1 MIEQLM
7 VKDYILFDYA
17 LVDFTHGMHVI
28 TGETGAGKSLL
39 IDAIGYLSGKRINGN
54 IVRKGKDKA
63 ILQMVCSTSSPKI
76 SQMLEENGFE
86 VEDSILITRT
96 VQANQKSTIRINQ
109 QITTL
114 SFVRELVSYM
124 IDMHSQMDTYQLMQ
138 PSVQLDLL
146 DALAQTKDLREEVAQ
161 QYTTLKAIEKE
172 YHTCKNE
179 SLSED
184 ELDYLTAQLNRIDE
198 LNIQEGELESLQEKV
213 KICAE
218 MEKNTELFSQSIYQ
232 LNKENGLMDTCYDL
246 SKELSK
252 TNSTSEIA
260 NQLMDIYYRF
270 DEIKENLQEQ
280 LNQFDQS
287 SESIDEM
294 ESRIYTIKAMYKRYG
309 GSFFSLMEA
318 KANLEKKIERF
329 LSREHILAEM
339 ETNLSKARKAYDQ
352 LAEELSQKRKA
363 IFSSVEQQVN
373 QHCHDLMLEH
383 ADFHISSQE
392 KEASKD
398 GKDAIEFLISM
409 NPGQPLVP
417 LKDSASGGELS
428 RLMLALKVVF
438 QAQQGVDTIIFDE
451 IDTGVS
457 GKVAFAMGHKMY
469 TLAQHYQVL
478 CITHLASVAC
488 FGDRHYCVQKTSE
501 DGSTQ
506 TSIHLLNEKETLEEL
521 AVMSS
526 GQVNQASL
534 QAAQELKDRA
544 IHG

>member
-63 ILQMVCSTSSPKI
+63 ILQMVCSTSSAKI

-179 SLSED
+179 SLSDD

-309 GSFFSLMEA
+309 GSFSSLMEA

-339 ETNLSKARKAYDQ
+339 ETNLSNARKAYDQ

-457 GKVAFAMGHKMY
+457 GKVAFAMGHKMH

>member
-138 PSVQLDLL
+138 SSVQLDLL

-179 SLSED
+179 SLSDD

-218 MEKNTELFSQSIYQ
+218 MEKNTELYSQSIYQ

-309 GSFFSLMEA
+309 GSFSSLMEA

-457 GKVAFAMGHKMY
+457 GKVAFAMGHKMH

-506 TSIHLLNEKETLEEL
+506 TSIHLLNEKATLEEL

>member
-179 SLSED
+179 SLSDD

-218 MEKNTELFSQSIYQ
+218 MEKNTELYSQSIYQ

-309 GSFFSLMEA
+309 GSFSSLMEA

-457 GKVAFAMGHKMY
+457 GKVAFAMGHKMH

>member
-124 IDMHSQMDTYQLMQ
+124 IDMHSQMDTYLLMQ

-161 QYTTLKAIEKE
+161 QYTTLKTIEKE

-179 SLSED
+179 SLSDD

-309 GSFFSLMEA
+309 GSFSSLMEA

-457 GKVAFAMGHKMY
+457 GKVAFAMGHKMH

>member
-179 SLSED
+179 SLSDD

-218 MEKNTELFSQSIYQ
+218 MEKNTELYSQSIYQ

-309 GSFFSLMEA
+309 GSFSSLMEA

-363 IFSSVEQQVN
+363 IFSLVEQQVN

-457 GKVAFAMGHKMY
+457 GKVAFAMGHKMH

-506 TSIHLLNEKETLEEL
+506 TSIHLLNDKETLEEL

>member
-179 SLSED
+179 SLSDD

-270 DEIKENLQEQ
+270 DEIKENLQER

-457 GKVAFAMGHKMY
+457 GKVAFAMGHKMH

>member
-179 SLSED
+179 SLSDD
-184 ELDYLTAQLNRIDE
+184 ELDYLTVQLNRIDE

-309 GSFFSLMEA
+309 GSFSSLMEA

-457 GKVAFAMGHKMY
+457 GKVAFAMGHKMH

-534 QAAQELKDRA
+534 QAVQELKDRA

>member
-86 VEDSILITRT
+86 IEDSILITRT

-161 QYTTLKAIEKE
+161 QYTTLKVIEKE

-179 SLSED
+179 SLSDD

-218 MEKNTELFSQSIYQ
+218 MEKNTELYSQSIYQ

-309 GSFFSLMEA
+309 GSFSSLMEA

-457 GKVAFAMGHKMY
+457 GKVAFAMGHKMH

>member
-138 PSVQLDLL
+138 SSVQLDLL

-179 SLSED
+179 SLSDD

-309 GSFFSLMEA
+309 GSFSSLMEA
-318 KANLEKKIERF
+318 IANLEKKIERF

-352 LAEELSQKRKA
+352 LAEELSQTRKA

-457 GKVAFAMGHKMY
+457 GKVAFAMGHKMH

>member
-161 QYTTLKAIEKE
+161 QYITLKAIEKE

-179 SLSED
+179 SLSDD

-309 GSFFSLMEA
+309 GSFSSLMEA

-352 LAEELSQKRKA
+352 LAEELSQTRKA

-457 GKVAFAMGHKMY
+457 GKVAFAMGHKMH

>member
-161 QYTTLKAIEKE
+161 QCTTLKAIEKE

-179 SLSED
+179 SLSDD

-309 GSFFSLMEA
+309 GSFSSLMEA

-457 GKVAFAMGHKMY
+457 GKVAFAMGHKMH

>member
-39 IDAIGYLSGKRINGN
+39 IEAIGYLSGKRINGN

-179 SLSED
+179 SLSDD

-218 MEKNTELFSQSIYQ
+218 MEKNTELYSQSIYQ

-309 GSFFSLMEA
+309 GSFSSLMEA

-383 ADFHISSQE
+383 ADFHISSQ
-392 KEASKD
+392 KKDASKD

-457 GKVAFAMGHKMY
+457 GKVAFAMGHKMH

>member
-179 SLSED
+179 SLSDD

-218 MEKNTELFSQSIYQ
+218 MEKNTELYSQSIYQ

-294 ESRIYTIKAMYKRYG
+294 QSRIYTIKAMYKRYG

-352 LAEELSQKRKA
+352 LAEELSQTRKA

-457 GKVAFAMGHKMY
+457 GKVAFAMGHKMH

-506 TSIHLLNEKETLEEL
+506 TSIHLLNQKETLEEL

>member
-309 GSFFSLMEA
+309 GSFSSLMEA

-352 LAEELSQKRKA
+352 LAEELSQKHKA

-373 QHCHDLMLEH
+373 HHCHDLMLEH

-457 GKVAFAMGHKMY
+457 GKVAFAMGHKMH

-526 GQVNQASL
+526 GQVNKASL

>member
-179 SLSED
+179 SLSDD

-232 LNKENGLMDTCYDL
+232 LDKENGLMDTCYDL

-352 LAEELSQKRKA
+352 LAEELSQTRKA

-457 GKVAFAMGHKMY
+457 GKVAFAMGHKMH

-506 TSIHLLNEKETLEEL
+506 TSIHLLNQKETLEEL

>member
-179 SLSED
+179 SLSDD

-309 GSFFSLMEA
+309 GSFSSLMEA

-457 GKVAFAMGHKMY
+457 GKVAFAMGHKMH

-526 GQVNQASL
+526 GQMNQASL

>member
-179 SLSED
+179 SLSDD

-252 TNSTSEIA
+252 TNFTSEIA

-309 GSFFSLMEA
+309 GSFSSLMEA

-428 RLMLALKVVF
+428 RLMLALRVVF

-457 GKVAFAMGHKMY
+457 GKVAFAMGHKMH

>member
-161 QYTTLKAIEKE
+161 QYTTLKAVEKE

-179 SLSED
+179 SLSDD

-309 GSFFSLMEA
+309 GSFSSLMEA

-352 LAEELSQKRKA
+352 LAEELLQKRKA

-457 GKVAFAMGHKMY
+457 GKVAFAMGHKMH

>member
-179 SLSED
+179 SLSDD

-218 MEKNTELFSQSIYQ
+218 MEKNTELYSQSIYQ

-309 GSFFSLMEA
+309 GSFSSLMEA

-383 ADFHISSQE
+383 ADFYISSQE
-392 KEASKD
+392 KEASKE

-457 GKVAFAMGHKMY
+457 GKVAFAMGHKMH

>member
-86 VEDSILITRT
+86 AEDSILITRT

-179 SLSED
+179 SLSDD

-309 GSFFSLMEA
+309 GSFSSLMEA
-318 KANLEKKIERF
+318 KANLERKIERF

-457 GKVAFAMGHKMY
+457 GKVAFAMGHKMH

-534 QAAQELKDRA
+534 QATQELKDRA

>member
-96 VQANQKSTIRINQ
+96 IQANQKSTIRINQ

-161 QYTTLKAIEKE
+161 QYTTLKTIEKE

-179 SLSED
+179 SLSDD
-184 ELDYLTAQLNRIDE
+184 ELDYLTSQLNRVDE

-309 GSFFSLMEA
+309 GSFSSLMEA

-457 GKVAFAMGHKMY
+457 GKVAFAMGHKMH

>member
-161 QYTTLKAIEKE
+161 QYTTLKAVEKE

-179 SLSED
+179 SLSDD

-309 GSFFSLMEA
+309 GSFSSLMEA

-457 GKVAFAMGHKMY
+457 GKVAFAMGHKMH

-488 FGDRHYCVQKTSE
+488 FGDRHYCVQKTSK

>member
-179 SLSED
+179 SLSDD

-457 GKVAFAMGHKMY
+457 GKVAFAMGHKMH

-506 TSIHLLNEKETLEEL
+506 TSIHLLNEKDTLEEL

>member
-179 SLSED
+179 SLSDD

-309 GSFFSLMEA
+309 GSFSSLMEA

-409 NPGQPLVP
+409 NPGQPLVL

-457 GKVAFAMGHKMY
+457 GKVAFAMGHKMH

-526 GQVNQASL
+526 GQMNQASL

>member
-179 SLSED
+179 SLSDD

-457 GKVAFAMGHKMY
+457 GKVAFAMGHKMH

-526 GQVNQASL
+526 GQVNKASL

-544 IHG
+544 THG

>member
-161 QYTTLKAIEKE
+161 QYTTLKTIEKE

-179 SLSED
+179 SLSDD

-232 LNKENGLMDTCYDL
+232 LDKENGLMDTCYDL

-309 GSFFSLMEA
+309 GSFSSLMEA

-457 GKVAFAMGHKMY
+457 GKVAFAMGHKMH

>member
-161 QYTTLKAIEKE
+161 QYTTLKTIEKE

-179 SLSED
+179 SLSDD

-309 GSFFSLMEA
+309 GSFSSLMEA

-363 IFSSVEQQVN
+363 VFSSVDQQVN

-457 GKVAFAMGHKMY
+457 GKVAFAMGHKMH

>member
-179 SLSED
+179 SLSDD

-309 GSFFSLMEA
+309 GSFSSLMEA

-339 ETNLSKARKAYDQ
+339 ETNLSNARKAYDQ

-457 GKVAFAMGHKMY
+457 GKVAFAMGHKMH

>member
-179 SLSED
+179 SLSDD

-309 GSFFSLMEA
+309 GSFSSLMEA

-352 LAEELSQKRKA
+352 LAEELSQTRKA
-363 IFSSVEQQVN
+363 IFGLVEQQVN

-457 GKVAFAMGHKMY
+457 GKVAFAMGHKMH

-506 TSIHLLNEKETLEEL
+506 TSIHLLNEKATLEEL

>member
-179 SLSED
+179 SLSDD

-213 KICAE
+213 KTCAE

-457 GKVAFAMGHKMY
+457 GKVAFAMGHKMH

>member
-124 IDMHSQMDTYQLMQ
+124 IDMHSQMDSYQLMQ

-161 QYTTLKAIEKE
+161 QYITLKAIEKE

-179 SLSED
+179 SLSDD

-218 MEKNTELFSQSIYQ
+218 MEKNTELYSQSIYQ

-309 GSFFSLMEA
+309 GSFSSLMEA

-457 GKVAFAMGHKMY
+457 GKVAFAMGHKMH

-506 TSIHLLNEKETLEEL
+506 TSIHLLNEKATLEEL

>member
-146 DALAQTKDLREEVAQ
+146 DALAQTKDLREELAQ

-179 SLSED
+179 SLSDD

-352 LAEELSQKRKA
+352 LAEELSQTRKA

-457 GKVAFAMGHKMY
+457 GKVAFAMGHKMH

>member
-179 SLSED
+179 SLSDD

-198 LNIQEGELESLQEKV
+198 LNIKEGELESLQEKV

-218 MEKNTELFSQSIYQ
+218 MEKNTELYSQSIYQ

-309 GSFFSLMEA
+309 GSFSSLMEA

-457 GKVAFAMGHKMY
+457 GKVAFAMGHKMH

-506 TSIHLLNEKETLEEL
+506 TSIHLLNEKATLEEL

>member
-294 ESRIYTIKAMYKRYG
+294 ESRIYTIKAIYKRYG

-339 ETNLSKARKAYDQ
+339 EINLSKARKAYDQ
-352 LAEELSQKRKA
+352 LAEELSQTRKA

-457 GKVAFAMGHKMY
+457 GKVAFAMGHKMH

>member
-76 SQMLEENGFE
+76 SQMLVENGFE

-96 VQANQKSTIRINQ
+96 VQANQKSTIRVNQ

-179 SLSED
+179 SLSDD

-309 GSFFSLMEA
+309 GSFSSLMEA

-409 NPGQPLVP
+409 NPGLPLVP

-457 GKVAFAMGHKMY
+457 GKVAFAMGHKMH

>member
-86 VEDSILITRT
+86 VEDFILITRT

-179 SLSED
+179 SLSDD

-309 GSFFSLMEA
+309 GSFSSLMEA

-329 LSREHILAEM
+329 LSREHILVEM

-457 GKVAFAMGHKMY
+457 GKVAFAMGHKMH

>member
-179 SLSED
+179 SLSDD

-352 LAEELSQKRKA
+352 VAEELSQTRKA

-457 GKVAFAMGHKMY
+457 GKVAFAMGHKMH

>member
-138 PSVQLDLL
+138 SSVQLDLL

-179 SLSED
+179 SLSDD

-309 GSFFSLMEA
+309 GSFSSLMEA

-373 QHCHDLMLEH
+373 QHCHDLMLEY

-457 GKVAFAMGHKMY
+457 GKVAFAMGHKMH

>member
-146 DALAQTKDLREEVAQ
+146 DAFAQTKDLREEVAQ

-179 SLSED
+179 SLSDD

-309 GSFFSLMEA
+309 GSFSSLMEA

-457 GKVAFAMGHKMY
+457 GKVAFAMGHKMH

>member
-179 SLSED
+179 SLSDD

-309 GSFFSLMEA
+309 GSFSSLMEE

-457 GKVAFAMGHKMY
+457 GKVAFAMGHKMH

-506 TSIHLLNEKETLEEL
+506 TSIHLLIEKETLEEL